1 MVKVVRAFSAAGGP
15 TPTIEGFNDFE
26 KTMKKAPEGH
36 GARMEPDAK
45 SACEDGLPRRVPLF
59 ASRTTSQLG
68 YAGLI
73 TTRGAAARLKYRM
86 TASPVNVIRA
96 RWPNAKPQP
105 ATVSRPTR
113 SSNRP
118 ASGGPTKPPA

>member
-1 MVKVVRAFSAAGGP
+1 MVRGWNQ
-15 TPTIEGFNDFE
+15 T
-26 KTMKKAPEGH
+26 
-36 GARMEPDAK
+36 AK
-45 SACEDGLPRRVPLF
+45 SACEDGLPGQVPLF
-59 ASRTTSQLG
+59 ASGTIRQLV

-86 TASPVNVIRA
+86 TANPLNVIRA

-113 SSNRP
+113 SRIRP
-118 ASGGPTKPPA
+118 ASGGPTKPPAYRSEVPHDSKPTQRNQG